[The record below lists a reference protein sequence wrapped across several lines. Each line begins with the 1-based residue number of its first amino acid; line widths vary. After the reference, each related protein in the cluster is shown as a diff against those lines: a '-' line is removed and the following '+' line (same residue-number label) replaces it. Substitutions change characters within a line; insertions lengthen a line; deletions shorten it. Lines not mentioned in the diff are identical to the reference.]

1 MCSTF
6 WHIDASNQDD
16 KVVFMIE
23 SSDFIPSIIH
33 SMSPISIAKMG
44 PNVLIVP
51 DNARVQVHV
60 PLEALVSSRLAL
72 DSTTSSPSTG
82 LPNDRAARSDE
93 PLRRPR
99 RRRRVSKIEKAHR
112 RSSLPYDLEH
122 GSHDDDGTNND
133 GYDCLSGGDQR
144 VARRR
149 KSVAADGD
157 FSSDD
162 EETDLVPELP
172 ENTSLMRHLGNLLQT
187 QDAVLQIVA
196 DNPRMHSD
204 SKTKTKLETRLRPS
218 VSAPILDQR
227 FQSGSKWNRNRD
239 KIPSKGESRWDAS
252 SSEGAASN
260 GNTNGHNARWEST
273 ARTKPSLSA
282 DSKDFLIG
290 AIGNSKDMT
299 TGRNESA
306 KARLLNMGFSSR
318 TGTESIACNAEADTT
333 QRNATWGQPT
343 QLSTPASVA
352 EGANM
357 SLGNDNERQACRW
370 SIPSRKS
377 DSNLIYPKRQT
388 SQGLKS

>member
-1 MCSTF
+1 
-6 WHIDASNQDD
+6 
-16 KVVFMIE
+16 
-23 SSDFIPSIIH
+23 
-33 SMSPISIAKMG
+33 MSPISIAKMV

-60 PLEALVSSRLAL
+60 PLQALVSSGVGV

-82 LPNDRAARSDE
+82 LPNDRGFRSGE

-99 RRRRVSKIEKAHR
+99 RRRRVSKKEKAHR

-122 GSHDDDGTNND
+122 GFHDDDGKND
-133 GYDCLSGGDQR
+133 DDNDCSRGCDQR

-149 KSVAADGD
+149 KSVAADGN
-157 FSSDD
+157 FPSDD
-162 EETDLVPELP
+162 EESDLVPELP
-172 ENTSLMRHLGNLLQT
+172 ANTCLMRHLGNLLQT

-204 SKTKTKLETRLRPS
+204 SKTKTKIETRLRPS
-218 VSAPILDQR
+218 LSAPILDQR

-239 KIPSKGESRWDAS
+239 KIPTKGESRWDAS
-252 SSEGAASN
+252 SSEGAGSN
-260 GNTNGHNARWEST
+260 GNSNGHNACWEST
-273 ARTKPSLSA
+273 GRTKPSLSA
-282 DSKDFLIG
+282 DSNDLLID
-290 AIGNSKDMT
+290 AIGNAKDLV
-299 TGRNESA
+299 TGSNDSA
-306 KARLLNMGFSSR
+306 KARLLNLGLSSR
-318 TGTESIACNAEADTT
+318 TGTESISRNEEADST

-343 QLSTPASVA
+343 QLSSALSVA
-352 EGANM
+352 EGPNM
-357 SLGNDNERQACRW
+357 PLGNDNERQACRW